1 MKGDRF
7 VLKSINHWSFPKA
20 MSLEEVFEHAQK
32 AGYDAIEL
40 NLGAEGA
47 IGPNLSSTAAELRAI
62 RRIAEFFGLQLRSV
76 SCGLMWD
83 NSLAAAQSE
92 VRDRAY
98 AIVAKQLETA
108 SELGADTILTVPGY
122 CLDDTT
128 SYDQIEQRSREQ
140 LERLLPIAERYG
152 VMIALENVWNKFLL
166 SPTEMARYV
175 DEIGSPRLGVYFDVG
190 NVMPY
195 GHPEQWIRILG
206 TRIRKVHVKDF
217 RRAVGNGSGFVPL
230 LSGDVPWKAVMK
242 ALREIGYADTLTAEI
257 GAYPAYP
264 VQAVY
269 DTSRHLD
276 VLIEG
281 EPR

>member
-1 MKGDRF
+1 M
-7 VLKSINHWSFPKA
+7 LKSINHWSFPKA
-20 MSLEEVFEHAQK
+20 MPLEDVFEHAQK

-47 IGPNLSSTAAELRAI
+47 IGPNLASTAVELREI
-62 RRIAEFFGLQLRSV
+62 RRLADTYGLKLRSL

-83 NSLAAAQSE
+83 NSLSAVQPE
-92 VRDRAY
+92 VRERGY
-98 AIVAKQLETA
+98 AIVVKQLETA

-122 CLDDTT
+122 CLDEST
-128 SYDQIEQRSREQ
+128 SYDSLEERSEAQ
-140 LERLLPIAERYG
+140 LERLLPIAERHA
-152 VMIALENVWNKFLL
+152 VTIALENVWNKFLL
-166 SPTEMARYV
+166 SPTEMARFI
-175 DEIGSPRLGVYFDVG
+175 DAFDSPWLGVYFDVG

-195 GHPEQWIRILG
+195 GHPDQWIRILG
-206 TRIRKVHVKDF
+206 NRIRKVHVKDF

-230 LSGDVPWKAVMK
+230 LSGDVPWKAVMR

-257 GAYPAYP
+257 GAYQAYP

-276 VLIEG
+276 VLIED

>member
-1 MKGDRF
+1 M
-7 VLKSINHWSFPKA
+7 P
-20 MSLEEVFEHAQK
+20 LEDVFEHAQK
-32 AGYDAIEL
+32 AGYGAIEL

-47 IGPNLSSTAAELRAI
+47 IGPNLASTAAELREM
-62 RRIAEFFGLQLRSV
+62 RRLAEAHGLQLRSV

-83 NSLAAAQSE
+83 HSLSASAPE
-92 VRDRAY
+92 VRERGY

-108 SELGADTILTVPGY
+108 NELGADTILTVPGY
-122 CLDDTT
+122 CLDEAT
-128 SYDQIEQRSREQ
+128 SYELLEERSREQ
-140 LERLLPIAERYG
+140 LERLLPLAERHG
-152 VMIALENVWNKFLL
+152 VTIALENVWNKFLL

-175 DEIGSPRLGVYFDVG
+175 DQFDSPRLGVYFDVG

-195 GHPEQWIRILG
+195 GHPDQWIRILG
-206 TRIRKVHVKDF
+206 SRVRKVHVKDF
-217 RRAVGNGSGFVPL
+217 RRAVGNGNGFVPL
-230 LSGDVPWKAVMK
+230 LSGDVPWQAVMQ

-257 GAYPAYP
+257 GAYQAYP
-264 VQAVY
+264 IQAVY